1 MNSNRTEI
9 SRRQLADTVKRRW
22 GTLIERQLELGEGKR
37 DRPNQVADSWTTA
50 KVHAEIFNEPSLK
63 VAQINVATT
72 WCSWQFRSSGNPI
85 FNASQETVIMLKR
98 FSAVFIAA
106 LMLSALGCATQSEP
120 QSPSAYMGDT
130 WVTTQV
136 KTGILN
142 EPSLK
147 VSQINVETYK
157 GVVQLSGFVDN
168 AASQAKAV
176 EIARAVKGV
185 TSVKND
191 LRLR

>member
-1 MNSNRTEI
+1 MT
-9 SRRQLADTVKRRW
+9 
-22 GTLIERQLELGEGKR
+22 
-37 DRPNQVADSWTTA
+37 
-50 KVHAEIFNEPSLK
+50 
-63 VAQINVATT
+63 
-72 WCSWQFRSSGNPI
+72 
-85 FNASQETVIMLKR
+85 MLKR

-106 LMLSALGCATQSEP
+106 LMLSALGCATQSPP
-120 QSPSAYMGDT
+120 QSTSAYMGDT
-130 WVTTQV
+130 GVTTQV

-147 VSQINVETYK
+147 VSQINVETYQ

-176 EIARAVKGV
+176 EIARSVQGV

>member
-1 MNSNRTEI
+1 MT
-9 SRRQLADTVKRRW
+9 
-22 GTLIERQLELGEGKR
+22 
-37 DRPNQVADSWTTA
+37 
-50 KVHAEIFNEPSLK
+50 
-63 VAQINVATT
+63 
-72 WCSWQFRSSGNPI
+72 
-85 FNASQETVIMLKR
+85 MLKR

-120 QSPSAYMGDT
+120 QSPGAYMDDS

-136 KTGILN
+136 KTAILN

-147 VSQINVETYK
+147 VLQINVETYK

-176 EIARAVKGV
+176 EIARSVKGV